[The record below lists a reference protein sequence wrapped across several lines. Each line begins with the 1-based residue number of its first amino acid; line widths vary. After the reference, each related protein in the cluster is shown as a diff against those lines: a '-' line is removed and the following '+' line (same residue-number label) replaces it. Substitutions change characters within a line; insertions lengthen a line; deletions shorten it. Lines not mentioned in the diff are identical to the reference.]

1 MLDSLP
7 KKVRIIEVG
16 PRDGLQNEKLALDLE
31 TKTHFINLLVEAGF
45 DSIEAT
51 SFVRPDKIPQMGD
64 AKLLFKELVSN
75 KLLNKARLMCLVP
88 NMKGMDNAISVGV
101 KDIAVF
107 TATSE
112 TFNKNNINAT
122 IDESF
127 SRIEEVMK
135 VATSNNINI
144 RGYIST
150 VFGCPY
156 EGDTSIDVLKKQCE
170 RLFNLGAFEVSLGD
184 TIGSANPLQVIK
196 ISNEL
201 KKDFDIDKICLHFH
215 DSRGT
220 ALSNILV
227 GLNEGFTNFDSSA
240 GGLGGCPYALGAT
253 GNVATE
259 DVVNLMESMGIST
272 GIDINK
278 LSEASNYILQK
289 LNRASSSKYL
299 LAYLAGKGGK

>member
-31 TKTHFINLLVEAGF
+31 TKAHFIKLLVEAGF

-75 KLLNKARLMCLVP
+75 KLLNKVRLMCLVP
-88 NMKGMDNAISVGV
+88 NMKGMDNAVSVGV

-112 TFNKNNINAT
+112 TFNKKNINAT

-127 SRIEEVMK
+127 SRIEDVMK

-156 EGDTSIDVLKKQCE
+156 EGNTSLDVLKKQCE

-184 TIGSANPLQVIK
+184 TIGSANPLHVIK

-227 GLNEGFTNFDSSA
+227 GLNEGFSNFDSSA
-240 GGLGGCPYALGAT
+240 GGLGGCPYAHGAT

-272 GIDINK
+272 GIDIKK
-278 LSEASNYILQK
+278 LSEASTYILQK